1 MHEELYELKE
11 KLIKELGEYSE
22 NGKYSKEDVET
33 IKYLASAVDH
43 LCNIVMDM
51 DDEGSYDGYDMSRRM
66 SRDGRG
72 GQGGGN
78 TGSNSYYSRA
88 GRGRGSYARGS
99 YARGR
104 NARRDSRG
112 RYSGDGG
119 IDEFMWTLGEMMGDF
134 PEEAKRD
141 AEKLMRKLEE
151 MQ

>member
-51 DDEGSYDGYDMSRRM
+51 DDDGYDMSRRM

-78 TGSNSYYSRA
+78 MGGNSYYSRA
-88 GRGRGSYARGS
+88 VRGRGS

-119 IDEFMWTLGEMMGDF
+119 IDEFMLTLGEMMGDF
-134 PEEAKRD
+134 PEDAKRD